1 MNTPKKPTAPDL
13 EASEELETT
22 YANLARIAH
31 SPADFVIDFAHL
43 LPSHKKTLIRARV
56 VMSPLSAKMLVR
68 ALNEN
73 IARYE
78 AAFGEIKVPQQSLA
92 DQLFRPPQ
100 PPEPPSENE

>member
-1 MNTPKKPTAPDL
+1 MHYSMVREVFFN
-13 EASEELETT
+13 ELGQEPED
-22 YANLARIAH
+22 IF
-31 SPADFVIDFAHL
+31 ADFVIDFAHL

>member
-1 MNTPKKPTAPDL
+1 MTTPQKTSAPNL
-13 EASEELETT
+13 EASENLETV

-43 LPSHKKTLIRARV
+43 LPNDKKTSIRARI

-78 AAFGEIKVPQQSLA
+78 AAFGEITMPQATLA

-100 PPEPPSENE
+100 TPESPKEE

>member
-1 MNTPKKPTAPDL
+1 MNTPKEPSAPNL
-13 EASEELETT
+13 EAPEELETT

-43 LPSHKKTLIRARV
+43 LPNHKNAKIRTRV

-68 ALNEN
+68 ALTEN

-78 AAFGEIKVPQQSLA
+78 AAFGEITIPQKSLA

-100 PPEPPSENE
+100 PPESPLEDE